1 VFDTAD
7 GKFNKVEPVDAL
19 QFPVALGDANQ
30 IASTA
35 SIGQTI
41 AAVYLLDNTGQHE
54 IDEALNSGTDLPV
67 TSLGQVQN
75 AYIVAAATQWPAPLK
90 DSAGKLTT
98 ELARLSNAL
107 SSGDMNGAMVPAHDA
122 HELEHMLS
130 HMAYDWLG
138 AQAGI
143 AAPAMTGTQPDTVA
157 DAD

>member
-41 AAVYLLDNTGQHE
+41 AAVYLLDNTGLHE
-54 IDEALNSGTDLPV
+54 IDEALNSGSDLPV

-90 DSAGKLTT
+90 DLGGKPTA

-107 SSGDMNGAMVPAHDA
+107 SSGDRNSAMVPAHDA
-122 HELEHMLS
+122 HELEHTLS
-130 HMAYDWLG
+130 HIGLRLVGCPGWDRGSRDDRYGRGL
-138 AQAGI
+138 
-143 AAPAMTGTQPDTVA
+143 TFRT
-157 DAD
+157 